1 MPQEKTESGKVVTG
15 AHELSK
21 PSEYWFPGE
30 LPKCKE
36 AIAKLR
42 RNEEHRIISRG
53 EIIPLD
59 KRQDLLYRIFEANRL
74 PLDETEH
81 IDVYN
86 PAVIVTENGEIEF
99 LGRAEGRSTKF
110 STLIVHFRLI
120 NGVWT
125 PQGKIAFHLE
135 DPAIAYID
143 NQIVVAGV
151 KLRRDIRI
159 ASADYKT
166 VFYKGTSLDDLE
178 RLKKEGPPGMKDIRL
193 VKLRGGK
200 IGVYTRPQ
208 GLKGGLGQIGFT
220 TINSLDDLN
229 EQVIQNAPLI
239 NARFPED
246 EWGGA
251 NQAQLLPD
259 GRVFVLGHRAYR
271 DEKRVRHYFPW
282 AFVHDPATGEIQD
295 LGILTESANFPNR
308 VAKAW
313 DLQDVLFPA
322 GFILKGTKLT
332 LYTGTR
338 DTGTGKIAIENF
350 QIPPVSTPLLR
361 HT

>member
-1 MPQEKTESGKVVTG
+1 MPREKTEIGKVVTG
-15 AHELSK
+15 ADKWNRK
-21 PSEYWFPGE
+21 PEYWSPGE
-30 LPKCKE
+30 LPRCRE

-42 RNEEHRIISRG
+42 RNEEHRVISRG

-59 KRQDLLYRIFEANRL
+59 ERQDLLYRIFEANHL

-86 PAVIVTENGEIEF
+86 PAIVVDPNGEIEF

-120 NGVWT
+120 NGTWT
-125 PQGKIAFHLE
+125 PQDKIAFHLE
-135 DPAIAYID
+135 DPAVAYID
-143 NQIVVAGV
+143 DQIVVAGV
-151 KLRRDIRI
+151 KLKRDIRT

-166 VFYKGTSLDDLE
+166 VFYKGTSLDNLE
-178 RLKKEGPPGMKDIRL
+178 QLGGEGPPGMKDIRL
-193 VKLRGGK
+193 VKLRDGK

-208 GLKGGLGQIGFT
+208 GQKGGLGQIGFT
-220 TINSLDDLN
+220 TLNSLDDLN

-239 NARFPED
+239 NVRFPEG

-251 NQAQLLPD
+251 NQAQSLPD

-271 DEKRVRHYFPW
+271 DERRARHYFPW
-282 AFVHDPATGEIQD
+282 AFVHDPATEKVRD
-295 LGILTESANFPNR
+295 LGILAESANFPNR

-313 DLQDVLFPA
+313 DLRDVLFSA
-322 GFILKGTKLT
+322 GFILKGAKLT

-338 DTGTGKIAIENF
+338 DTGAGKITIGNF
-350 QIPPVSTPLLR
+350 QIPPVLTSFLR
-361 HT
+361 